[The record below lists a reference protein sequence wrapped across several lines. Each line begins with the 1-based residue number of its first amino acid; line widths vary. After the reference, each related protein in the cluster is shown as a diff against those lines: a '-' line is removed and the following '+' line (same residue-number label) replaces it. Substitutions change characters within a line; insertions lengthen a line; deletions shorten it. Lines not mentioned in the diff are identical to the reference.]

1 MSYCEVLYKATLADK
16 VISERQVH
24 GIQDHSEMIC
34 EMDTTDYYTIIGFMN
49 GKLISLGINIE
60 SALSRFKVQILW

>member
-1 MSYCEVLYKATLADK
+1 MSYCEALYKTTLADK

-24 GIQDHSEMIC
+24 GIQDSEMIC
-34 EMDTTDYYTIIGFMN
+34 EIDTTDYYTIIGFMN